1 MHYKLIYTVEEALAK
16 LENYCVYRERC
27 HKEVEQKLIEMNM
40 IPQARE
46 RIILHL
52 IEKNF
57 LNEERFAKA
66 YVRGKFRIK
75 KWGKKRL
82 VRELKLKGVSKYS
95 IQMGLNEISEEE
107 YLNTFIKLSESRFNA
122 IKETNKNKKKK
133 KFFNFLVYRGWET
146 HLIYKKMNELFN

>member
-27 HKEVEQKLIEMNM
+27 HMEVEQKLIEMNM

-82 VRELKLKGVSKYS
+82 VRELKLKGVSKYN

-146 HLIYKKMNELFN
+146 HLIYEKMNELFN